1 MFEQVIGEVEL
12 EVRKEPC
19 AKGRCRCVNDRVF
32 LPFVTEFEAMKG
44 PAPKLF
50 GGLDRPGCRDR
61 GRSESGAMPSD
72 ARSVFNAWSA
82 LNSRLD
88 SMDSVDGI
96 NEASATATP

>member
-1 MFEQVIGEVEL
+1 MFEQVIGKVEL

-19 AKGRCRCVNDRVF
+19 TKGRCRYVNDRVF
-32 LPFVTEFEAMKG
+32 LPFVTEFKAMKC

-50 GGLDRPGCRDR
+50 GGLDRPGVEIAVVLEWRNVI
-61 GRSESGAMPSD
+61 GRRRA
-72 ARSVFNAWSA
+72 FNAWSA
-82 LNSRLD
+82 LKSRLD